1 MTADAAALT
10 LRGVSYRYPGYR
22 RPAIDGVDLSLS
34 SGEIVGL
41 VGPNDAGK
49 STLCLVAAGLAPGSI
64 GGELGGDVSLD
75 GERRAPRRGPSGGG
89 SGGPGTGSVGIVF
102 ANPASQ
108 LSGTAGTVFE
118 EVAFGPVNL
127 GLPVAETVARTR
139 GALVALGIDDL
150 AERSPA
156 RLSGGQAQLV
166 AIAAMLAMRPDVLVL
181 DEPVA
186 ELDPDGRRRVG
197 EALRT
202 IAGAGAGAAA
212 GDGRGTA
219 ILVAEHDLDLLASV
233 CTRLV
238 ALDEGRVVFD
248 LPIAAGLADP
258 RLAALGVA
266 RAPRSGPRP

>member
-1 MTADAAALT
+1 MTAEAPVLA

-22 RPAIDGVDLSLS
+22 RRAIDGIDLSLS
-34 SGEIVGL
+34 SGEIVGV

-64 GGELGGDVSLD
+64 GGELGGNVSL
-75 GERRAPRRGPSGGG
+75 GGG
-89 SGGPGTGSVGIVF
+89 AGTGTAGIVF

-108 LSGTAGTVFE
+108 LSGTACTVFE

-127 GLPVAETVARTR
+127 GLPVAETVARAR
-139 GALVALGIDDL
+139 AALAALGIDDL

-156 RLSGGQAQLV
+156 RLSGGQTQLV

-186 ELDPDGRRRVG
+186 ELDPDGQRRVG
-197 EALRT
+197 EALRS
-202 IAGAGAGAAA
+202 IAVA
-212 GDGRGTA
+212 GTA
-219 ILVAEHDLDLLASV
+219 ILVAEHDLDLLASM

-238 ALDEGRVVFD
+238 ALDEGRLVFD
-248 LPIAAGLADP
+248 LPITAALADP
-258 RLAALGVA
+258 RLADLGVRRPA
-266 RAPRSGPRP
+266 RLGAHP